1 MTSTTGSCPSARLVD
16 EPRRLADDDIMTDT
30 LKLAHW
36 INGERIEAQ
45 RPSES
50 LNPSDTRDRVAE
62 VPDGK
67 TPEVEA
73 AVAAARGAFP
83 AWSEASPE
91 VRADLLDRVGTLVM
105 ERREAL
111 GRLLSREEGKTLAE
125 GIGET
130 VRAGRIFKYFAGEA
144 LRRHGQN
151 LDSVRPGVEVQTYRQ
166 AVGVFG
172 LITPWNFP
180 IAIPAWKA
188 APALAFGNTVVMKPA
203 GPTPAIAAALAD
215 IIHEAG
221 APAGVFNLV
230 IGRGGVGQAIVD
242 HPEVDGLSF
251 TGSQS
256 VGEGVAL
263 GGVRRQARVQ
273 LEMGGKN
280 PLVVLDDADLERA
293 VMVALDGSF
302 FATGQ
307 RCTASSRLIVQDGIH
322 DRFVAALAEKAAALR
337 VGHALDPQTQV
348 GPAVSEAQMENA
360 YRYIDIA
367 SDQGGRIVTGGER
380 ITGETPGW
388 YVQPTLIA
396 DTDQAMRINA
406 EEVFGPVASTI
417 RVKSYEEALAVAN
430 AGEFGLSSG
439 IVTTSLKHARDFQRR
454 VRAGM
459 VMVNLPTAGVDYH
472 VPFGG
477 SKKSSYGGRE
487 QGFAAVEFYT
497 QTKTAYSWS

>member
-1 MTSTTGSCPSARLVD
+1 
-16 EPRRLADDDIMTDT
+16 MTDI
-30 LKLAHW
+30 LPQY
-36 INGERIEAQ
+36 IGGERVAAEA
-45 RPSES
+45 PEAST
-50 LNPSDTRDRVAE
+50 NPSNTNDVVARVPRGGAAE
-62 VPDGK
+62 VD
-67 TPEVEA
+67 A

-91 VRADLLDRVGTLVM
+91 VRSDLLDRVGDTILK
-105 ERREAL
+105 RREEL
-111 GRLLSREEGKTLAE
+111 GRLLSREEGKTLPE

-151 LDSVRPGVEVQTYRQ
+151 LDSVRPGVEIQTYRQ
-166 AVGVFG
+166 AVGVFA

-188 APALAFGNTVVMKPA
+188 APALAFGNTVVLKPA
-203 GPTPAIAAALAD
+203 GPTPATAAALA
-215 IIHEAG
+215 EVLWECG
-221 APAGVFNLV
+221 APGGVFNMIFGPGAMGAAL
-230 IGRGGVGQAIVD
+230 VD
-242 HPEVDGLSF
+242 HRDVDGVSF
-251 TGSQS
+251 TGSQA
-256 VGEGVAL
+256 VGAGVAEAA
-263 GGVRRQARVQ
+263 VKRQARAQ

-280 PLVVLDDADLERA
+280 PLVVLDDADLDRA
-293 VMVALDGSF
+293 VTVALDGSF

-307 RCTASSRLIVQDGIH
+307 RCTASSRLIVTDAIH
-322 DRFVAALAEKAAALR
+322 DRFVAALAEKVAGLR
-337 VGHALDPQTQV
+337 VGDALALDTQM
-348 GPAVSEAQMENA
+348 GPAVSEAQMETS

-367 SDQGGRIVTGGER
+367 RAEGGRIVTGGGRLKLES
-380 ITGETPGW
+380 PGW

-396 DTDQAMRINA
+396 DTDKAMRINT
-406 EEVFGPVASTI
+406 EEVFGPVASTV
-417 RVKSYEEALAVAN
+417 RVKDYEEALAVAN
-430 AGEFGLSSG
+430 DGDFGLSAG

-454 VRAGM
+454 ARAGM

-477 SKKSSYGGRE
+477 AKKSSYGARE